1 MYEKSFNLSP
11 ASFKEVIALLVRVWD
26 APTRLFHW
34 ALAACFVGLIVTS
47 QMGGGA
53 MVWHFQFGYG
63 VLTLLL
69 FRMVWGLLGGH
80 WSRFSTFLVGPREV
94 WRYLRG
100 KGLQHHDVGHN
111 PLGALS
117 VVAMLVFLALQVT
130 TGLMSDDEIANAGPL
145 TRFVSSAW
153 VSNATYYHKAI
164 GKLVLL
170 GLVTLHVSAIVYY
183 FFGKQENLIQ
193 PMITG
198 DKTLDFA
205 APSARDS
212 GSERRLAAVIFLV
225 CMGLVSGTVIGLVG

>member
-1 MYEKSFNLSP
+1 M
-11 ASFKEVIALLVRVWD
+11 LVRVWD

-34 ALAACFVGLIVTS
+34 ALAACFIGLIVTR

-53 MVWHFQFGYG
+53 MVWHFRLGYS
-63 VLTLLL
+63 VLSLLL
-69 FRMVWGLLGGH
+69 FRLVWGLLGGH
-80 WSRFSTFLVGPREV
+80 WSRFATFLLGPKAI

-100 KGLQHHDVGHN
+100 QGLPQHEVGHN

-145 TRFVSSAW
+145 TQFVSSAW
-153 VSNATYYHKAI
+153 VSDATYYHKAI
-164 GKLVLL
+164 GKLILL
-170 GLVTLHVSAIVYY
+170 GLVALHLSAIAFY
-183 FFGKQENLIQ
+183 FFGKKENLVK

-198 DKTLDFA
+198 DKTLAFA

-212 GSERRLAAVIFLV
+212 GSERSRAALIFLV
-225 CMGLVSGTVIGLVG
+225 CVGLVSGAVIKMGG

>member
-1 MYEKSFNLSP
+1 M
-11 ASFKEVIALLVRVWD
+11 LVRVWD

-47 QMGGGA
+47 QIGGGA
-53 MVWHFQFGYG
+53 MVWHFRLGYS

-69 FRMVWGLLGGH
+69 FRVVWGVLGGH
-80 WSRFSTFLVGPREV
+80 WSRFATFLVGPKAI

-100 KGLQHHDVGHN
+100 QGLPHHEVGHN

-145 TRFVSSAW
+145 TQFVSSAW
-153 VSNATYYHKAI
+153 VGDATYYHKAI
-164 GKLVLL
+164 GKFILL
-170 GLVTLHVSAIVYY
+170 GLVALHLGAIVFYAVR
-183 FFGKQENLIQ
+183 KRVNLVA

-198 DKTLDFA
+198 DKALDFA

-212 GSERRLAAVIFLV
+212 GSERSRAALIFLV
-225 CMGLVSGTVIGLVG
+225 CAGLVGGAVVGLGG